1 MADQCGEKFGPE
13 KWFYFCELAK
23 GHDGPHDRKARPAP
37 PLAYDAARARIEA
50 ERDQDEFWRAC
61 MAACLAND
69 DGAETAA
76 ELADAALAE
85 AVRRGRV

>member
-1 MADQCGEKFGPE
+1 
-13 KWFYFCELAK
+13 
-23 GHDGPHDRKARPAP
+23 
-37 PLAYDAARARIEA
+37 
-50 ERDQDEFWRAC
+50 